1 MQLHRGEIL
10 FRQGE
15 MGPLYQLESGLLK
28 VLRIRPD
35 GSSLLFNLLVPGEMF
50 PHHSL
55 ISPQPYFATC
65 IAVTDSRV
73 KLIPAESWYE
83 NLKRDPIQ
91 YRDVALSLQNTLRLI
106 QQRMAFATAPTSS
119 RIPLFR
125 EWLSQHFQEQPVEQ
139 LLTQEEIGQLVGM
152 SRETVNRQL
161 RKENQK

>member
-15 MGPLYQLESGLLK
+15 IGNLYRLESGLLK
-28 VLRIRPD
+28 VVRIRPD

-65 IAVTDSRV
+65 IAVTDSQV
-73 KLIPAESWYE
+73 KPIPAQSWYK
-83 NLKRDPIQ
+83 NLEQDPAQ
-91 YRDVALSLQNTLRLI
+91 YREVALSLQNTLRLV
-106 QQRMAFATAPTSS
+106 QQRMAFVTAPTRD
-119 RIPLFR
+119 RISLFR
-125 EWLSQHFQEQPVEQ
+125 EWLSRHFRGQPVEQ
-139 LLTQEEIGQLVGM
+139 LLTQEEIGQLVGL

>member
-125 EWLSQHFQEQPVEQ
+125 EGLSQHFQEQPVEQ